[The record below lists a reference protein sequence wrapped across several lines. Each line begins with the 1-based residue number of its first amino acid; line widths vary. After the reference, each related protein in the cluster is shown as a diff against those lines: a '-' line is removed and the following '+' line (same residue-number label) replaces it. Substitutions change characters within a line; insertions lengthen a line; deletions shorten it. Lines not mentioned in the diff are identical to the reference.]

1 MFRSIAVLALTLAI
15 AVPATA
21 SAQAKTL
28 RGKTSQGRS
37 VTLKLGADGVPT
49 SLRFKWNL
57 SCRKNKA
64 TYPVRSSF
72 VRPFD
77 QATPDV
83 INDADT
89 SRRRFEGGLRVRYTG
104 SLSGQRAGA
113 TWSGT
118 LSIQREFFRR
128 GKKLDTC
135 KAENVSWSVS

>member
-1 MFRSIAVLALTLAI
+1 MFRPIVAAFAAVALVA
-15 AVPATA
+15 PATA

-57 SCRKNKA
+57 SCRKSKA

-83 INDADT
+83 IDDADT
-89 SRRRFEGGLRVRYTG
+89 SRRRFKGGLRVRYTG
-104 SLSGQRAGA
+104 SLTGQRAGA

-118 LSIQREFFRR
+118 LSTRREFFRK